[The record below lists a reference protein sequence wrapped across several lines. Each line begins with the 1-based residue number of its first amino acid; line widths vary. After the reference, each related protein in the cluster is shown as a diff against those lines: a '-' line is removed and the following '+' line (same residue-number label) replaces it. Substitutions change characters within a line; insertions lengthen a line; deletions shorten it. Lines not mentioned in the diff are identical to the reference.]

1 MFVWELMLIWVMS
14 VGFEYTCT
22 VLEKENV
29 SRVIPKLY
37 EWVYKTWRLF
47 PLVDEHSIAV
57 MTADSQS
64 RRSQTASYG

>member
-1 MFVWELMLIWVMS
+1 MFVWGLMLIWVMS

-37 EWVYKTWRLF
+37 EWIYKTWRLF
-47 PLVDEHSIAV
+47 LLVDELRIPNQDDPRLHPV
-57 MTADSQS
+57 DS
-64 RRSQTASYG
+64 